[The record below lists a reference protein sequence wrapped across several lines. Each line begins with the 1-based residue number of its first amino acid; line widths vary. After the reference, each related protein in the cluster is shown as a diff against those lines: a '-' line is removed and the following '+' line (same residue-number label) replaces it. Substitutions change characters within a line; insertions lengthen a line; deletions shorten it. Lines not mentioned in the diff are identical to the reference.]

1 VDDACTV
8 LWIDDGVA
16 FFEFQVKTSLK
27 SDPERIGDE
36 TPKPTNTW
44 CLFHSN
50 LLVVLVPLA
59 SPFTLNG

>member
-27 SDPERIGDE
+27 SDPERIDDE
-36 TPKPTNTW
+36 TLKPTNAECFIPQSW
-44 CLFHSN
+44 FY
-50 LLVVLVPLA
+50 
-59 SPFTLNG
+59 